1 VGYQIRILPDRD
13 VATFRFYGK
22 ISVSIARKAFE
33 DYVAHPDFDPGFTMI
48 SDAREVTGLDA
59 SYRQIVANILGLARP
74 LRRFD
79 KEVFSVVLV
88 GDETTYGMVR
98 MLEQVLDFFSAIQLR
113 PVWSEAEALRLA
125 TRSEAG
131 FAELFASFDPQDA
144 ADAG

>member
-1 VGYQIRILPDRD
+1 MGYQIRILPDRG
-13 VATFRFYGK
+13 VATFRFHGE

-79 KEVFSVVLV
+79 KEVLSVVLV

-98 MLEQVLDFFSAIQLR
+98 MLEQVLDFFSAIALR

-125 TRSEAG
+125 GLPDVR
-131 FAELFASFDPQDA
+131 FAELFAVSGDDA
-144 ADAG
+144 AFKAG